1 MLITPN
7 LIVKEKNKES
17 LYSLY
22 DRLLQDRIIYLFG
35 EIDENQAASI
45 TAQLVYL
52 ESVDSKKDIQLCIN
66 SPGGSVSAG
75 FAIYDVMCKI
85 KPDVSTVCVGACYSM
100 AAFLL
105 AGGAKGKRYA
115 LTNSEVMLH
124 QPLSGIS
131 GQASDIEIAS
141 QRIQKVKNR
150 LNNILA
156 LNTNKSLEEI
166 YGATD
171 RDKFMFAEEALEFG
185 LIDKII

>member
-7 LIVKEKNKES
+7 LIVKEKNKECI
-17 LYSLY
+17 YSLY

-35 EIDENQAASI
+35 EIDENQSASI
-45 TAQLVYL
+45 TAQLMYL
-52 ESVDSKKDIQLCIN
+52 ESVDNEKDIQLYIN
-66 SPGGSVSAG
+66 SSGGSVSAG

-85 KPDVSTVCVGACYSM
+85 KPDISTVCVGSCYSM

-105 AGGAKGKRYA
+105 AGGTKGKRHA
-115 LTNSEVMLH
+115 LANSEIMLH

-141 QRIQKVKNR
+141 KRIQKVKNR

-156 LNTNKSLEEI
+156 LNTNKSIDEILE
-166 YGATD
+166 ATD
-171 RDKFMFAEEALEFG
+171 RDNFMFSEDALSFG